1 MPTTRKMPSSP
12 TYSRALAAKAAAVL
26 LFALLAVGLSST
38 PASARAMVGV
48 GENSY
53 RMFLDQ
59 RFQKLGVRTVRVMI
73 PYDYESRSFDQ
84 ARFEPYLAFARAQ
97 HKDVLV
103 HFGRSDRRGGL
114 RKLPSVR
121 VYRKA
126 VAAFA
131 KAHPW
136 VTDYGVWNEA
146 NHPSQPTY
154 RNPRRAAQFALA
166 LHRAV
171 PAAKHIVVLDA
182 LDDRR
187 MSSYTSQF
195 RRYYRLRS
203 RKDVWGLHNYNDAN
217 VSHTPRRTREY
228 LRLVRGKVWI
238 TETGGIVSA
247 QHHRY
252 GARSAAKATAAAFR
266 IAKVSRRV
274 QRIYFYHWV
283 RNPRNFW
290 DSAFIGAN
298 GKPRPAYRIFKK
310 AF

>member
-1 MPTTRKMPSSP
+1 MC
-12 TYSRALAAKAAAVL
+12 SRAAVAKAAT
-26 LFALLAVGLSST
+26 ALLLALLTAGLSSA
-38 PASARAMVGV
+38 PANARAVLGV

-53 RMFLDQ
+53 RMFFDQ
-59 RFQKLGVRTVRVMI
+59 RFQKLGVRTVRVVI
-73 PYDYESRSFDQ
+73 PYDYERSPFDQ
-84 ARFEPYLAFARAQ
+84 ARFEPYLMFARAA

-121 VYRKA
+121 AYRKA

-136 VTDYGVWNEA
+136 VSNYGVWNEA
-146 NHPSQPTY
+146 NHPSQPTF
-154 RNPRRAAQFALA
+154 RNPRRVAQFATA

-182 LDDRR
+182 LDDQR
-187 MSSYTSQF
+187 MSSYTREF
-195 RRYYRLRS
+195 RRYYRHRS
-203 RKDVWGLHNYNDAN
+203 RKDVWGLHNYDDAN
-217 VSHTPRRTREY
+217 VSHTPRYTRAY
-228 LRLVRGKVWI
+228 LRLVPGKVWI

-252 GARSAAKATAAAFR
+252 GVRSAAKATAAALR

-274 QRIYFYHWV
+274 QRVYFYHWI

-298 GKPRPAYRIFKK
+298 GKPRPAYRIFKN

>member
-1 MPTTRKMPSSP
+1 MIAETMPSSR
-12 TYSRALAAKAAAVL
+12 TCFRALVAKAAAVL
-26 LFALLAVGLSST
+26 LLAVLGAGLSSAT
-38 PASARAMVGV
+38 ADARAMVGV

-53 RMFLDQ
+53 RMFFDQ
-59 RFQKLGVRTVRVMI
+59 RFQQLGVKTVRLMI
-73 PYDYESRSFDQ
+73 PYDYERSPFDQ
-84 ARFEPYLAFARAQ
+84 RRFEPYLMFARAQ
-97 HKDVLV
+97 HMDVLV

-121 VYRKA
+121 AYRKG

-136 VTDYGVWNEA
+136 VTSYGVWNEA

-154 RNPRRAAQFALA
+154 RNPRRAAQFATA

-182 LDDRR
+182 LDDHR
-187 MSSYTSQF
+187 MTSYTLQF
-195 RRYYRLRS
+195 RRYYRHHS

-217 VSHTPRRTREY
+217 ISHTPRETRAY

-247 QHHRY
+247 KHHRY
-252 GARSAAKATAAAFR
+252 GVRSAATATAAALR

-274 QRIYFYHWV
+274 QRVYFYHWI

-290 DSAFIGAN
+290 DSAFFGAN

>member
-1 MPTTRKMPSSP
+1 MPSF
-12 TYSRALAAKAAAVL
+12 TTCSRALVAKAAAAL
-26 LFALLAVGLSST
+26 LVALLAAGVISA
-38 PASARAMVGV
+38 PANARAVVGI

-53 RMFLDQ
+53 RMFLDK
-59 RFQKLGVRTVRVMI
+59 RFQQLGVRTVRVMI
-73 PYDYESRSFDQ
+73 PYDYESSRFDQ
-84 ARFEPYLAFARAQ
+84 ARFEPYLMFARTQ

-121 VYRKA
+121 AYRKA

-136 VTDYGVWNEA
+136 VTNYGVWNEA

-154 RNPRRAAQFALA
+154 RNPRRAAQFATA

-187 MSSYTSQF
+187 MSSYTREF
-195 RRYYRLRS
+195 RRYYRQRS

-217 VSHTPRRTREY
+217 VSHSPRYTHAY
-228 LRLVRGKVWI
+228 LRLVPGKVWI

-252 GARSAAKATAAAFR
+252 GVRSAAKATAAALR

-274 QRIYFYHWV
+274 QRVYFYHWI
-283 RNPRNFW
+283 RNSRNFW
-290 DSAFIGAN
+290 DSAFIGAT
-298 GKPRPAYRIFKK
+298 GKPRPAYRIFKN